1 MSDICV
7 KIRFKMFMY
16 YRVRST
22 FEANFALLSN
32 MICYFQDHFYL
43 IKEDVLRDKEAD
55 YKRPSSLARAT
66 ALMRLLTS
74 NLLLMFLV

>member
-7 KIRFKMFMY
+7 KIRFKMFTY

-32 MICYFQDHFYL
+32 MICYFYDRFYL
-43 IKEDVLRDKEAD
+43 IKEDVLRER
-55 YKRPSSLARAT
+55 KRIIKDP
-66 ALMRLLTS
+66 ALWR
-74 NLLLMFLV
+74 VRRP